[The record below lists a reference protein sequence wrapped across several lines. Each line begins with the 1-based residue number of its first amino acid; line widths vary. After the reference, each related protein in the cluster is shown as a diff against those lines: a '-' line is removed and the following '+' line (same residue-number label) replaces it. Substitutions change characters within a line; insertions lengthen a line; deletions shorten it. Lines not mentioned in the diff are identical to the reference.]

1 MSTFNPARRRLV
13 ALSLAASLVA
23 GVAAERL
30 AARPTNG
37 PQYGPAIEQS
47 RAMLDQVLQLYP
59 GTAVAV
65 AVGDDIVW
73 STAFGFSDVDRH
85 RAVSRST
92 QFRIYE
98 VAMPLT
104 ATVMARLAQEGR
116 FDMDAPIQRY
126 LPEIPETRAVV
137 TGRKLAAHLAGAGDF
152 AEDEIVPAPCVDARQ
167 AVHSISGRLFIRPA
181 GLGHSMSRQ
190 GYLMLSAALE
200 SATGKRFSDLFN
212 ETVAWPA
219 GMSSTMSDDPRRF
232 LPGRTIF
239 YERGF
244 MGLLRT
250 AREIDTSCLWG
261 GGGLVSTTEDLVRFG
276 AALLRGQL
284 LRNDSIE
291 AMFTPQKTRNGV
303 DTGYGLG
310 WFVETDSRG
319 RRYVWHG
326 GRGIGGRS
334 AIVIV
339 PRARLVTVML
349 SNIEGERLD
358 EHARRITGF
367 FLEGAEASGV
377 APDLRRA
384 TRVEPPPFAYR
395 AVPAPGE

>member
-1 MSTFNPARRRLV
+1 MRAPRSARRIA
-13 ALSLAASLVA
+13 ALSLAAVLIA
-23 GVAAERL
+23 GVSVTRL
-30 AARPTNG
+30 TGASPHS
-37 PQYGPAIEQS
+37 QAIEQS

-73 STAFGFSDVDRH
+73 STAFGYSDVDRH
-85 RAVSRST
+85 RPVGRST

-126 LPEIPETRAVV
+126 LPGLPETRVVV
-137 TGRKLAAHLAGAGDF
+137 TGRKLAAHLAGTGDF
-152 AEDEIVPAPCVDARQ
+152 SEEDLALGPCPDARE
-167 AVHSISGRLFIRPA
+167 AVRTLSGRLFIRPA
-181 GLGHSMSRQ
+181 GLGLTMSRQ
-190 GYLMLSAALE
+190 GYLLLSAALE
-200 SATGKRFSDLFN
+200 AATGRRFSDLLN
-212 ETVAWPA
+212 ETVAGPA
-219 GMSSTMSDDPRRF
+219 GMSSTMSDDPHRF
-232 LPGRTIF
+232 LPGRSLF

-250 AREIDTSCLWG
+250 AREVDTSCLWG
-261 GGGLVSTTEDLVRFG
+261 GGGLLSTTEDLVRFG

-291 AMFTPQKTRNGV
+291 AMFTPQKTRNGIN
-303 DTGYGLG
+303 TGYGLG
-310 WFVETDSRG
+310 WFVETDGRG

-339 PRARLVTVML
+339 PHARLVTVML

-367 FLEGAEASGV
+367 FLDSAEAGSV

-384 TRVEPPPFAYR
+384 TGQGQPPPFAYR

>member
-1 MSTFNPARRRLV
+1 MRARRRVL
-13 ALSLAASLVA
+13 ALSLATLIAIGGVFAGRLSGASPHS
-23 GVAAERL
+23 R
-30 AARPTNG
+30 
-37 PQYGPAIEQS
+37 AIEQS
-47 RAMLDQVLQLYP
+47 RTMLDQVLLLYP

-73 STAFGFSDVDRH
+73 STAFGFSDVDRQ
-85 RAVSRST
+85 RPVGRST

-104 ATVMARLAQEGR
+104 AAVMARLAQEGR

-126 LPEIPETRAVV
+126 LPDLPETRTVV
-137 TGRKLAAHLAGAGDF
+137 TGRKLASHLAGTGDF
-152 AEDEIVPAPCVDARQ
+152 AEDELAAAPCVDARQ
-167 AVHSISGRLFIRPA
+167 AVRTLSGRLFIRPA
-181 GLGHSMSRQ
+181 GLGHAMSRQ

-200 SATGKRFSDLFN
+200 SATGRRFSDLLN
-212 ETVAWPA
+212 ETVAGPA

-232 LPGRTIF
+232 LPGRSLF

-244 MGLLRT
+244 LGLLRA
-250 AREIDTSCLWG
+250 ARPVDPSCLWG
-261 GGGLVSTTEDLVRFG
+261 GGGLLSTTEDLVRFG
-276 AALLRGQL
+276 AALLRGQI
-284 LRNDSIE
+284 LRNDALD

-310 WFVETDSRG
+310 WYVDTDARG
-319 RRYVWHG
+319 RRYLWHG

-339 PRARLVTVML
+339 PHARMVTVML

-367 FLEGAEASGV
+367 FLEGAEAGGIT
-377 APDLRRA
+377 PDLRRA
-384 TRVEPPPFAYR
+384 TGADQPPPFAYR
-395 AVPAPGE
+395 AVPAKGE

>member
-1 MSTFNPARRRLV
+1 MKTRRRIL
-13 ALSLAASLVA
+13 ALSLAAAVAA
-23 GVAAERL
+23 GVGITGRL
-30 AARPTNG
+30 SGASTYS
-37 PQYGPAIEQS
+37 QAIDQS
-47 RAMLDQVLQLYP
+47 REMLDQVLQLYP

-73 STAFGFSDVDRH
+73 STAFGFSDVERG
-85 RAVSRST
+85 RPAGRST

-104 ATVMARLAQEGR
+104 ATVMARLAQDGR

-126 LPEIPETRAVV
+126 LPDVPETRAVV

-152 AEDEIVPAPCVDARQ
+152 PDDEFLPGPCPSARE
-167 AVHSISGRLFIRPA
+167 AVRTINGRLFIRPA
-181 GLGHSMSRQ
+181 GLGHTMSRQ
-190 GYLMLSAALE
+190 GYLLLSAAME
-200 SATGKRFSDLFN
+200 SATGRRFSDLLN
-212 ETVAWPA
+212 ETVAGPA

-232 LPGRTIF
+232 LPGRSLF

-244 MGLLRT
+244 LGLLRT
-250 AREIDTSCLWG
+250 ARTVDTSCLWG
-261 GGGLVSTTEDLVRFG
+261 GGGLLSTTEDLVRFG
-276 AALLRGQL
+276 AALLRGQI
-284 LRNDSIE
+284 LRNDSLD
-291 AMFTPQKTRNGV
+291 AMFTAQKTRNGL

-310 WFVETDSRG
+310 WFVETDVRG
-319 RRYVWHG
+319 RRYIWHA

-339 PRARLVTVML
+339 PHARLVTVML

-367 FLEGAEASGV
+367 FLDSAEASGF

-384 TRVEPPPFAYR
+384 TGANQPPPFAYR